1 MKPLTLA
8 LVVASLTLSPVC
20 PAHQD
25 GRLTV
30 REDGS
35 IPELPSNYADLR
47 LHIDLEKVGTSNQF
61 PLILRRRDKEFKLR
75 ACALSP
81 VKTKLRSAIRLS
93 GSWYH
98 ERGSLP
104 HYILVMLP
112 DPIQPD
118 GARGEIGIE
127 YLLDIES
134 LGLIKIEQ
142 ITSNGPGS
150 FLRKP
155 ILLASL
161 CGPL

>member
-1 MKPLTLA
+1 MKSLA
-8 LVVASLTLSPVC
+8 LICAVMSLALSPVC
-20 PAHQD
+20 LAHQD
-25 GRLTV
+25 RRLTV

-47 LHIDLEKVGTSNQF
+47 LHIDLKRVGKGNQF
-61 PLILRRRDKEFKLR
+61 PLILRRRENELKLR

-155 ILLASL
+155 ISLASL